1 FFTLSSLEKRLA
13 ETVVRGRDLIAV
25 VAERGVE
32 RDCFS
37 QGRDGQLVFV
47 QRLVGLAQME
57 VWVGVVRLDAGS
69 LLKEGYRRLP
79 LALDGADD
87 AEVVVGEELVRVR
100 AQLDSELLRRVVES
114 GRAVLQKV
122 CESEV
127 VVRAREVRVECD
139 GAFELVDGR
148 GQKAGLAVCATE
160 EDVKLRAVAE
170 SAEQA
175 FVNLLRGG
183 EPLLLEVDEAE
194 RVADVVVVGREPE
207 RGLEFGGG
215 AVELAEHEEG
225 LAAHVASADALRVAC
240 ERGVERRERLFEL
253 VRVEV
258 SYRQI
263 EQNVLRVGAVARG
276 RFERRGGFLV
286 PPLRGVDFA
295 ELRVAFGQYGR
306 VFGLRRREVA
316 GAPVALCRFV
326 VSADRVLWRLE
337 EGRQK

>member
-1 FFTLSSLEKRLA
+1 
-13 ETVVRGRDLIAV
+13 
-25 VAERGVE
+25 
-32 RDCFS
+32 
-37 QGRDGQLVFV
+37 
-47 QRLVGLAQME
+47 M
-57 VWVGVVRLDAGS
+57 
-69 LLKEGYRRLP
+69 
-79 LALDGADD
+79 
-87 AEVVVGEELVRVR
+87 
-100 AQLDSELLRRVVES
+100 
-114 GRAVLQKV
+114 
-122 CESEV
+122 
-127 VVRAREVRVECD
+127 RAREVRVECD
-139 GAFELVDGR
+139 GAFELVNGC
-148 GQKAGLAVCATE
+148 GQKVCLAVSATE
-160 EDVKLRAVAE
+160 KDVKLRAVAE

-215 AVELAEHEEG
+215 AVELAEHEEA

-276 RFERRGGFLV
+276 RFERRGCFLV
-286 PPLRGVDFA
+286 TPLGGVDFA